1 MTDRLNQ
8 ITKYKNKVKR
18 KKLDNSFLA
27 MSKNL
32 IETDF
37 DLDLLK
43 LFKIDNLDSM
53 SDHVAAFTGCEPFR
67 KEILNITTDI
77 EKYTDFKKRAEQL
90 TEDTLKNDPSLESC
104 NEYIYNMEKKC
115 LQWDDTYSSYI
126 KRNANLPNLITQ
138 YRDVLYNNYNK

>member
-77 EKYTDFKKRAEQL
+77 EKYTDFKKRAE
-90 TEDTLKNDPSLESC
+90 
-104 NEYIYNMEKKC
+104 
-115 LQWDDTYSSYI
+115 
-126 KRNANLPNLITQ
+126 
-138 YRDVLYNNYNK
+138 

>member
-18 KKLDNSFLA
+18 KKLDNSFLS

-43 LFKIDNLDSM
+43 LFKIDNLDNM

-67 KEILNITTDI
+67 KEI
-77 EKYTDFKKRAEQL
+77 
-90 TEDTLKNDPSLESC
+90 
-104 NEYIYNMEKKC
+104 
-115 LQWDDTYSSYI
+115 
-126 KRNANLPNLITQ
+126 
-138 YRDVLYNNYNK
+138 